1 MDTYMNAYLN
11 LEEIYVLKITLE
23 KQLFFK
29 KELASKLHKLSHLG
43 FIKRKTPIYPIPTR
57 KERKKGQNML
67 SLNRAITELISVQH
81 GSLGTQPMVTP

>member
-1 MDTYMNAYLN
+1 MNAYLN

-23 KQLFFK
+23 KQMFSK
-29 KELASKLHKLSHLG
+29 KELASKSHKLSHLG
-43 FIKRKTPIYPIPTR
+43 FLERKNSHLPHPHKKRK
-57 KERKKGQNML
+57 KKGQNVL